1 MNDSLRP
8 RGSFDSQAVE
18 RILHRAMEIENS
30 EQALDDVGISSQ
42 ALEQA
47 AEELGVDTQYVRA
60 AMAEESLG
68 LLDPTSQRL
77 QAFVGP
83 SRLLVSRAVQIEPP
97 GAFAALDQ
105 WLTKSLM
112 FRRIGEGSDGATYM
126 RRKDFLA
133 SVRRSTSKLVG
144 APDLSRI
151 MTVDVRVSAD
161 RPGRSILVLD
171 ANVRIERTINIAI
184 GSGIAGMGSAVA
196 VAGAAMF
203 DQAAIQIV
211 GVPFSFGLSAYVT
224 YMRGRAVEMMRP
236 ELDRVLE
243 LAAAGP
249 PPKAT
254 KSVGSAAKRLMSG
267 RSD

>member
-83 SRLLVSRAVQIEPP
+83 SRLLVSRAVQSDPP
-97 GAFAALDQ
+97 GAFAAD
-105 WLTKSLM
+105 
-112 FRRIGEGSDGATYM
+112 RAAARE
-126 RRKDFLA
+126 R
-133 SVRRSTSKLVG
+133 
-144 APDLSRI
+144 
-151 MTVDVRVSAD
+151 VRV
-161 RPGRSILVLD
+161 RPRQ
-171 ANVRIERTINIAI
+171 RWWHR
-184 GSGIAGMGSAVA
+184 
-196 VAGAAMF
+196 
-203 DQAAIQIV
+203 Q
-211 GVPFSFGLSAYVT
+211 
-224 YMRGRAVEMMRP
+224 RR
-236 ELDRVLE
+236 
-243 LAAAGP
+243 
-249 PPKAT
+249 
-254 KSVGSAAKRLMSG
+254 
-267 RSD
+267 